1 MTMNFLVILQTN
13 GNSLD
18 IKFASLMESFLK
30 SLLATTL
37 KLLEKN
43 LSTEENQCLYDT
55 CKWDLQEISDNTAEG
70 IAYADVSGKKKMENP
85 LKFFLNVGRKI

>member
-1 MTMNFLVILQTN
+1 MTMNFPVILQTN

-30 SLLATTL
+30 SLPATTL

-55 CKWDLQEISDNTAEG
+55 CK
-70 IAYADVSGKKKMENP
+70 
-85 LKFFLNVGRKI
+85 

>member
-1 MTMNFLVILQTN
+1 MTMNFPVILQTN

-43 LSTEENQCLYDT
+43 LWTEENQCLYDT
-55 CKWDLQEISDNTAEG
+55 CK
-70 IAYADVSGKKKMENP
+70 
-85 LKFFLNVGRKI
+85 